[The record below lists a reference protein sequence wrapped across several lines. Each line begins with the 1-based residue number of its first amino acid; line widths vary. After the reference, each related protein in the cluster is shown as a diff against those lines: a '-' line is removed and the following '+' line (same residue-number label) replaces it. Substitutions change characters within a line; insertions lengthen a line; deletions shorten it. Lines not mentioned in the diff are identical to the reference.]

1 MPELKPPPA
10 PMTRLDVFVDA
21 AFAFAITMLVISVDA
36 VPESYDELISALKG
50 TPAFLASFAG
60 IMSFWIGQ
68 KSWSKRYG
76 DEDDPVCVI
85 LSLILVFLVMVFVY
99 PLKVVTSAMF
109 AWMSGGWLPAN
120 FELDEPFQLLGIFEI
135 YGIGF
140 FALAGTLAALYWR
153 STQRADALGLS
164 PYYREM
170 ARMEA
175 GVWLAMALT
184 GVASALWAALLP
196 PNWAIWAGFVY
207 LSLFIST
214 FAVGR
219 WLGPASQE
227 TAP

>member
-1 MPELKPPPA
+1 MPEPKPPPA

-21 AFAFAITMLVISVDA
+21 AFAFAITMLVISIDS
-36 VPESYDELISALKG
+36 VPESYDELITALKG

-68 KSWSKRYG
+68 KRWSKRFG

-120 FELDEPFQLLGIFEI
+120 FQLDSPIQMLGIFQI

-140 FALAGTLAALYWR
+140 FALAGTIAALYWR
-153 STQRADALGLS
+153 SSQRVDGLGGSAYQRA
-164 PYYREM
+164 Y

-175 GVWLAMALT
+175 ATWLAMALT

-214 FAVGR
+214 FAVSR
-219 WLGPASQE
+219 RLEPASQE

>member
-1 MPELKPPPA
+1 MPEPKPPPA

-21 AFAFAITMLVISVDA
+21 AFAFAITMLVISIDS
-36 VPESYDELISALKG
+36 VPESYDELITALKG

-76 DEDDPVCVI
+76 DEDDPVCVL

-99 PLKVVTSAMF
+99 PLKVVSSAMF
-109 AWMSGGWLPAN
+109 AWMSNGWLPAN
-120 FELDEPFQLLGIFEI
+120 FELEDPLQLLGIFQL

-153 STQRADALGLS
+153 SSRRADALGFS
-164 PYYREM
+164 AYQKAH

-196 PNWAIWAGFVY
+196 PQWAIWAGFVY
-207 LSLFIST
+207 LSIFFST
-214 FAVGR
+214 FAVSH